1 MDINLPSAKV
11 NVITRFAKGKDK
23 KNMVDNYKVAGGHKD
38 TVESASNILK
48 EGGNAFDAA
57 IAGVFA
63 SMSCEYLYTGA
74 ASGGAMLVKKN
85 GFSADIIDF
94 FVETPPI
101 NPSKVKDFKAINA
114 DFGDT
119 KQEFNIGA
127 GSVGIPGT
135 LPGLIH
141 IHKEYGSLPFSVLV
155 EQALDLSK
163 KGCLI
168 SKNQEYLSE
177 VLSPII
183 SSSKVLESLFIKD
196 GSLLKEGDLFINTE
210 FASFLDQ
217 FLYEDA
223 TTFYRHEV
231 CPLFYNSFKE
241 GGIIELKNLQEYTPK
256 KRVPLELKYRGH
268 QIFMNPEPSTGGTL
282 INAGLKQLSGL
293 DVVSKQD
300 IEGALHKIKK
310 FKDQDMVGS
319 TTHLSV
325 IDKENNVASVTTTNG
340 VGAGFTVPGTGI
352 MPNNMLGEKHL
363 NINGFHNWKSQQRI
377 PSNICPTLIVDKN
390 NNLTTLGSAGSS
402 RIISATMS
410 VISNLLNNEMSL
422 KRSISKSRIHLEGD
436 TLHCEPS
443 DGHPEYKTE
452 NVVIWEAKNMYFGGV
467 NACSSFDSVG
477 DERRSGVSV

>member
-231 CPLFYNSFKE
+231 CPLFYNSFKG

-256 KRVPLELKYRGH
+256 KRAPLELKYRGH